1 MASLN
6 RVFLIG
12 RLGKDPDVRYTADDQ
27 QVATMSV
34 ATDES
39 YTSNGQKHEKTEWH
53 RVVAW
58 GKTADFC
65 ARYLA
70 KGRLVYVE
78 GKLQTRKWADQSG
91 AERYTTEILAAR
103 VQGLD
108 RRAENEPDAH
118 DQSAS
123 AGPPNADAP
132 GRADSFPSEAAGMD
146 HPPF

>member
-1 MASLN
+1 MSSLN

-12 RLGKDPDVRYTADDQ
+12 RLGKDPDVRYTADGQ

-58 GKTADFC
+58 GKAADFC

-70 KGRLVYVE
+70 KGRLIYVE

-91 AERYTTEILAAR
+91 AERYTTEIIASR

-108 RRAENEPDAH
+108 RRAENEPAVH
-118 DQSAS
+118 D
-123 AGPPNADAP
+123 PADAP

>member
-1 MASLN
+1 MSSLN

-12 RLGKDPDVRYTADDQ
+12 RLGKDPDVRYTADGQ

-58 GKTADFC
+58 GKAADFC

-70 KGRLVYVE
+70 KGRLIYVE

-91 AERYTTEILAAR
+91 AERYTTEIIASR

-108 RRAENEPDAH
+108 RRAENDPAAH
-118 DQSAS
+118 DT
-123 AGPPNADAP
+123 ADAP
-132 GRADSFPSEAAGMD
+132 GRVDSFPSDASGMD